1 MKVNIGGDRIG
12 SGAKMNVSLHNYYRS
27 THNLNKKFQ
36 STLAPGILYPAYVN
50 IGLNGDKFDI
60 DINSIIRTLPTQ
72 GPLFGS
78 FKVQIDTFVA
88 PFRLYHGIL
97 HNNPINIGLKMKDV
111 KLPYFQLTSY
121 AKKDGKIVKQQIH
134 PSNLWKY
141 LGMSGLGRQVVSEE
155 LQQKLISRDVN
166 GVPLLA
172 YYDIFKNYYANK
184 QEDNAYVITQ
194 NFVNVG
200 SKIES
205 VWYCPFNNG
214 NEFNTENCN
223 NWVVDENKTFAA
235 SVKIHVF
242 GENLLLPNW
251 ENELNI
257 DNWVEKIGKYVNIQV
272 KKTNGEDYTIIP
284 AFGST
289 DKHIIFNVNADEIR
303 PVSLSAWNGN
313 APMPSWEKITSSVR
327 EGIKLQ
333 PFELENID
341 KMRELLLNIKLGERF
356 NISKQAKDNNIA
368 YPYIVNSQNEVED
381 SILYPMSG
389 LCVKTYQSDMF
400 NNWIKTE
407 TIDGANGIR
416 EITTIDTT
424 NGLEMDALNLAQKVY
439 NMLNRIAVSG
449 GTYED
454 WQEAVYTQSAIRKAE
469 TPMYMGGY
477 SSEIMFEEVLATAAT
492 DTTEQQNT
500 PLGSM
505 GGRGKEVKSKGGRVK
520 FTIEEPSIIMIML
533 SITPRITYSQ
543 GNKWFLTDLE
553 SIDDLHKPALDGIG
567 YQDLIVEQMTWNG
580 TTINANNKIT
590 ERLSA
595 GKVPTWLNYMTDV
608 NECYGEFAM
617 EESKAFMVLNRNYD
631 MQADK
636 TSILKPSDITT
647 YIDPKKFNYAFAYN
661 EREAQ
666 NFWAEVQFDITA
678 RRLMSAKQIPNL

>member
-1 MKVNIGGDRIG
+1 MQVNIGGDRLG
-12 SGAKMNVSLHNYYRS
+12 SGAKMKVSLHNYYRS
-27 THNLNKKFQ
+27 THNLSKKFQ
-36 STLAPGILYPAYVN
+36 STLAPGVLYPAYVN

-60 DINSIIRTLPTQ
+60 DIDSIIRTLPTQ

-88 PFRLYHGIL
+88 PMRLYHGIL

-121 AKKDGKIVKQQIH
+121 AKKDNKLLTQQIH
-134 PSNLWKY
+134 PSNMWKY
-141 LGMSGLGRQVVSEE
+141 LGMSGLGRKVVDQNREV
-155 LQQKLISRDVN
+155 QLISRALN

-194 NFVNVG
+194 DFDT
-200 SKIES
+200 ITS
-205 VWYCPFNNG
+205 VIDSVYYCPFNLG
-214 NEFNTENCN
+214 NEFTESECI
-223 NWVVDENKTFAA
+223 NWPIDETKRFVAETT
-235 SVKIHVF
+235 IHVF
-242 GENLLLPNW
+242 GENLLNPNYKY
-251 ENELNI
+251 ELNI
-257 DNWVEKIGKYVNIQV
+257 NNWVENIKKYLNITV
-272 KKTNGEDYTIIP
+272 YKTDGTKLDITP
-284 AFGST
+284 QFGST
-289 DKHIIFNVNADEIR
+289 DTHIWFKVYANELKSINLNPWNGLLNVPAWNS
-303 PVSLSAWNGN
+303 SLSNQR
-313 APMPSWEKITSSVR
+313 K
-327 EGIKLQ
+327 GIKLQ
-333 PFELENID
+333 EFPLENID

-356 NISKQAKDNNIA
+356 NISQEAKNNNIS
-368 YPYIVNSQNEVED
+368 YPYIINSQNEVED

-469 TPMYMGGY
+469 TPMYTGGY
-477 SSEIMFEEVLATAAT
+477 SSEIYFEEVLATAAT
-492 DTTEQQNT
+492 DTTQQNNT
-500 PLGSM
+500 PLGTM
-505 GGRGKEVKSKGGRVK
+505 GGRGKEFKQKGGHVK
-520 FTIEEPSIIMIML
+520 FTIEEPSIIMVML

-543 GNKWFLTDLE
+543 GNKWFLTDIE

-567 YQDLIVEQMTWNG
+567 YQDLLVEQMTWNG
-580 TTINANNKIT
+580 TTLDGNNNIT
-590 ERLSA
+590 QRLSA
-595 GKVPTWLNYMTDV
+595 GKVPAWLNYMTDV

-617 EESKAFMVLNRNYD
+617 EESKAYMVLNRNYD
-631 MQADK
+631 MQTND
-636 TSILKPSDITT
+636 TSVLRPTDITT
-647 YIDPKKFNYAFAYN
+647 YIDPKKYNYAFAYN
-661 EREAQ
+661 ERDAQ
-666 NFWAEVQFDITA
+666 NFWAEVQFDIKA